1 MSQSATVPPDDRGLL
16 PGWSESSY
24 FRYQREHRTLR
35 ITTRNLTNHEMREVL
50 IGLWLRLPRDDQ
62 LDHIHELQVYFQ
74 NAPGT
79 FVSGIA
85 EQIRD
90 A

>member
-1 MSQSATVPPDDRGLL
+1 
-16 PGWSESSY
+16 
-24 FRYQREHRTLR
+24 
-35 ITTRNLTNHEMREVL
+35 MREVL